1 MDSTNLRDYRIG
13 IKSGPF
19 FMPAFRTDFKDSHMK
34 KYKILLTISNRVNM
48 KVHIILQSVISC
60 KIPRRAI

>member
-13 IKSGPF
+13 VKSGPF

-34 KYKILLTISNRVNM
+34 KYKILLTISNRENE
-48 KVHIILQSVISC
+48 KEYITLLFWISC
-60 KIPRRAI
+60 KIPRRAV

>member
-13 IKSGPF
+13 VKSGPF

-34 KYKILLTISNRVNM
+34 KYKILLTISNRGDSEIFICPGGGLEVDF
-48 KVHIILQSVISC
+48 KYTL
-60 KIPRRAI
+60 K